1 MPATGP
7 SPESL
12 PVNPLPERVDTGSIA
27 RAVSWMAVGHVVSQV
42 AWFGSLIVLAT
53 LVPPRS
59 FGTFTASIVV
69 IGVAMLLIEAGTRG
83 AIVVSRRLTRSQLRT
98 SVLLNAA
105 AGVAF
110 AGVLAAGAAPLVGAI
125 LSQADP
131 NVLRALSVSVVFN
144 ALSIVPLAILQR
156 AMLFKRHSACVSAAA
171 LGASTLAVTAALLGA
186 GVWALVARQV
196 CYGVL
201 VSLLAWWSVRD
212 LLPRADSDAVRTS
225 LIERRRGAAAFF
237 GLAAANLVALNLDY
251 VIVGN
256 ATDAHRLGLYSLAF
270 MLAFAPLTNFSW
282 KIGTVLFPAAS
293 ATGDL
298 ARVASRTLRAA
309 QLMSLVLLPALVPAV
324 VLAPWLLPGVLGED
338 WKAIVVPFQIL
349 LVGGIGHALVN
360 VIGESLSGTGN
371 IKLHAWLQ
379 VVMCVT
385 LAPAML
391 VLVDMDGIRGAAI
404 AHLIVF
410 ALVATGYAVLGGR
423 RLGITVRALAAAL
436 APVARPVAGQAL
448 ASGLLVLLL
457 AAVDIHGAVNALV
470 ATLGG
475 AVVAVAMF
483 RASPWQPWAEAK
495 ALLRAAIHGSG
506 A

>member
-1 MPATGP
+1 
-7 SPESL
+7 
-12 PVNPLPERVDTGSIA
+12 
-27 RAVSWMAVGHVVSQV
+27 MAVGHVVSQV

-69 IGVAMLLIEAGTRG
+69 IAVAMLLIEAGTRG
-83 AIVVSRRLTRSQLRT
+83 TIVVSRRLTQAQLRT
-98 SVLLNAA
+98 SVLLNVG

-110 AGVLAAGAAPLVGAI
+110 AGILAAGAAPLVGAI
-125 LSQADP
+125 LSGADP
-131 NVLRALSVSVVFN
+131 DVLRALSVSVVFN

-171 LGASTLAVTAALLGA
+171 LGASALAVTAALLGA

-196 CYGVL
+196 SYGVL
-201 VSLLAWWSVRD
+201 VSLLGWWSVRD
-212 LLPRADSDAVRTS
+212 LLPRADPDEARTS
-225 LIERRRGAAAFF
+225 LMERRRGAGSFF
-237 GLAAANLVALNLDY
+237 GLAAASLVAFNLDY
-251 VIVGN
+251 VVVGN

-282 KIGTVLFPAAS
+282 KIGTVLFPAAAGTS
-293 ATGDL
+293 DL
-298 ARVASRTLRAA
+298 AIVVGRTLRAA
-309 QLMSLVLLPALVPAV
+309 QLMSLVLLPGLVPAV
-324 VLAPWLLPGVLGED
+324 VLAPWLLPGVLGQD
-338 WKAIVVPFQIL
+338 WRAIVVPFQIL
-349 LVGGIGHALVN
+349 LVAGVGHAIVN
-360 VIGESLSGTGN
+360 VIGESLAGTGN
-371 IKLHAWLQ
+371 IKLHAWLH

-391 VLVDMDGIRGAAI
+391 ALVEVDGIRGAAI

-410 ALVATGYAVLGGR
+410 AIVASGYAVLGGR
-423 RLGITVRALAAAL
+423 RLGITVRALGSAL

-448 ASGLLVLLL
+448 ASGLLVLALG
-457 AAVDIHGAVNALV
+457 AVDVHGAVNALV

-475 AVVAVAMF
+475 VAVAVAIF
-483 RASPWQPWAEAK
+483 RAGPWQPWAEAK
-495 ALLRAAIHGSG
+495 ELLRAAIHGSR

>member
-1 MPATGP
+1 
-7 SPESL
+7 
-12 PVNPLPERVDTGSIA
+12 
-27 RAVSWMAVGHVVSQV
+27 MAVGHVVSQV

-69 IGVAMLLIEAGTRG
+69 VAVAMLLTEAGTRG
-83 AIVVSRRLTRSQLRT
+83 TIVVTRRLTRAQLRT
-98 SVLLNAA
+98 SVLLNVA
-105 AGVAF
+105 AGLAF
-110 AGVLAAGAAPLVGAI
+110 AGVLAVGAAPLVGAI
-125 LSQADP
+125 LSRADP
-131 NVLRALSVSVVFN
+131 NVLRALGVSVVFN
-144 ALSIVPLAILQR
+144 AVSIVPLAMLQR

-171 LGASTLAVTAALLGA
+171 LGASALAVTAALLGA

-196 CYGVL
+196 SYGLL
-201 VSLLAWWSVRD
+201 VAFLAWWNVRD
-212 LLPRADSDAVRTS
+212 LLLQAHSDEARTK
-225 LIERRRGAAAFF
+225 LIDRRRGAASFF

-293 ATGDL
+293 ATSDL
-298 ARVASRTLRAA
+298 ATVGSRTLRAA
-309 QLMSLVLLPALVPAV
+309 QLMSLILLPALVPAV
-324 VLAPWLLPGVLGED
+324 VLAPWLLPGVLGDD
-338 WKAIVVPFQIL
+338 WRAIVVPFQIL
-349 LVGGIGHALVN
+349 LVAGIGHAIVN
-360 VIGESLSGTGN
+360 VIGESLAGTGN

-379 VVMCVT
+379 IVMCAT

-391 VLVDMDGIRGAAI
+391 VLVHVDGIRGAAI

-410 ALVATGYAVLGGR
+410 AIVASGYAVLGGR
-423 RLGITVRALAAAL
+423 RLGITVRDLGAAL
-436 APVARPVAGQAL
+436 APVARPVTGQAL
-448 ASGLLVLLL
+448 AGGLIVLLL
-457 AAVDIHGAVNALV
+457 AAVDVRGAVTALV

-475 AVVAVAMF
+475 LAVAVAMF

-495 ALLRAAIHGSG
+495 ALVRAAMRGSR